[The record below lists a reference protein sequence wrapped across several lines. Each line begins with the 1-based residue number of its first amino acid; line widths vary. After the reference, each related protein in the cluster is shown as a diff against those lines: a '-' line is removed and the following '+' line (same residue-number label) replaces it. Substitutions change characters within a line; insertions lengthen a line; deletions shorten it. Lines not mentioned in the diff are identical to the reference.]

1 MRRYHHDEI
10 RNYPKQIPKY
20 HSVASINQEVIYE
33 VELNMLNMFNI
44 KKRYF
49 KRILKQTIA
58 SIWSTELARYI
69 TLYDREVTRQKID
82 QASDVLNRMK
92 ANPNTPKEELEKVEK
107 SLESLK
113 KTVDE
118 IDEALDG
125 SIEKGLQGLNHSLEA
140 LVEKR
145 EHIKNFIKH
154 YC

>member
-1 MRRYHHDEI
+1 
-10 RNYPKQIPKY
+10 
-20 HSVASINQEVIYE
+20 
-33 VELNMLNMFNI
+33 MFNI

-82 QASDVLNRMK
+82 QASDVLTRMT
-92 ANPNTPKEELEKVEK
+92 ANPNTPKEEKEKMEK
-107 SLESLK
+107 TLESLK
-113 KTVDE
+113 HTVDE

-125 SIEKGLQGLNHSLEA
+125 SVEKGLQGLNHSLEA